1 MHGLLFV
8 SITLFKL
15 ADLTNAEHKQG
26 LNSFLYTEALF
37 KALDCSFVLSHLVE
51 EEALA
56 NVFGVFYCW
65 FIDELEGFVID
76 IDCLGE
82 VIIDIE
88 CIGRIRV

>member
-1 MHGLLFV
+1 M
-8 SITLFKL
+8 
-15 ADLTNAEHKQG
+15 
-26 LNSFLYTEALF
+26 
-37 KALDCSFVLSHLVE
+37 E

-56 NVFGVFYCW
+56 NVFGVFYSW

-88 CIGRIRV
+88 GIGRIRV